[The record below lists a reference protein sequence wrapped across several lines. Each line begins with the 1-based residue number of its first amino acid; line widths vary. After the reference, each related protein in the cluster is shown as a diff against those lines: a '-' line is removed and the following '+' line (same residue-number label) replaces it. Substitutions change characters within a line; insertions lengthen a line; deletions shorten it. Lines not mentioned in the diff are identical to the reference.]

1 LFQLN
6 IHRFKVISR
15 FGLMHIVAT
24 NICVWIRTLVL
35 ESLKELSAWRM
46 GKGEE
51 GVSEDFMILEGQRL
65 MAIRKAATPDYMT
78 NIMNFFP
85 DLIKTAAKQF
95 DSEEGST
102 FSTEDTTVLPATTT
116 QFSFLENEGL
126 MSSK

>member
-1 LFQLN
+1 
-6 IHRFKVISR
+6 
-15 FGLMHIVAT
+15 MHIVAT

-35 ESLKELSAWRM
+35 ESLKELSAWR
-46 GKGEE
+46 GRQGED

-102 FSTEDTTVLPATTT
+102 SFSAEDTTILPASTT
-116 QFSFLENEGL
+116 QLSFLESEGF
-126 MSSK
+126 MSSKRNSLNSNPSARH